1 MKKSLLLF
9 FGGKSAEHEI
19 SFLSARNISDAI
31 DSKLYEIIYLGISK
45 EGSWY
50 LFPNKD
56 YLFKHALLTDQQ
68 KPTNYSGATFICEQG
83 QGSLLE
89 TKNNNRIR
97 VDIAFPVLHG
107 TQGEDG
113 CIQGLF
119 KMMNIPFVGGSVLS
133 SAICMDK
140 EIVKKILE
148 FEKIPVTPFLTL
160 HKTNAYSYLEVSKQL
175 GATFF
180 IKPANAGSSVG
191 VYKIKTEKDFNE
203 KLSLSFMFDHKVLAE
218 AFIEGSE
225 IEVSVKGNNQQAQSS
240 VTGQIIPTHEFY
252 SYEAKYLDENG
263 AHFHIPAKISDEVS
277 FKVRDYAIKAY
288 NATGCDGLAR
298 VDFFV
303 TKDNKIYLNE
313 LNTMPGFTAI
323 SMYPKMWEAAGI
335 NKTSL
340 VNELI
345 DLGLKKFQSDK
356 SLKVTHE

>member
-1 MKKSLLLF
+1 MKKAVLLF

-19 SFLSARNISDAI
+19 SFLSARNISDSI
-31 DSKLYEIIYLGISK
+31 DQKLYELIYLGISK

-56 YLFKHALLTDQQ
+56 YLFKNSMLTDKK
-68 KPTNYSGATFICEQG
+68 KPVQYSPATFISEEG
-83 QGSLLE
+83 QGFLLE

-133 SAICMDK
+133 SSVCMDK
-140 EIVKKILE
+140 EFAKKILIQENIPVAPFVTLYRTVPCDYEAIVKKIG
-148 FEKIPVTPFLTL
+148 IP
-160 HKTNAYSYLEVSKQL
+160 
-175 GATFF
+175 FF
-180 IKPANAGSSVG
+180 IKPSNAGSSVG
-191 VYKIKTEKDFNE
+191 VYKIKNQTDFNE
-203 KLSLSFMFDHKVLAE
+203 CLPKSFMFDHKVLAE

-225 IEVSVKGNNQQAQSS
+225 IEVSVKGNNQNADSS
-240 VTGQIIPTHEFY
+240 LVGQIIPTHEFY

-263 AHFHIPAKISDEVS
+263 AHFHIPAKLTEDVS
-277 FKVRDYAIKAY
+277 CKVRDYAVRAY
-288 NATGCDGLAR
+288 NSTGCDGLAR

-303 TKDNKIYLNE
+303 TKDNQIYLNE

-323 SMYPKMWEAAGI
+323 SMYPKMWEAAGL
-335 NKTSL
+335 NKVQL

-345 DLGLKKFQSDK
+345 ELGLKKFEADK
-356 SLKVTHE
+356 SLKVTFE